1 MKEILERFDLLIG
14 RYPFLNTVLISVFI
28 LGFYYLARFIFNSN
42 IEKKRDLS
50 VAEKTLYK
58 KKVGQ
63 YLFYILAVCYLLI
76 WVSQLQVFFVSLLA
90 VAAANDIAHKELI
103 MCVTGGTLIK
113 IGNIFKTG
121 DRIEIYGTRG
131 FVIEKNLLT
140 TKILEIGPEK
150 NSQQTTGDIITIPNS
165 LMLAKTLKN
174 ESYFK
179 GYSIKSFL
187 FKVPEISSFNLYEKG
202 LLLEAENIAKNYE
215 EEAKIEISRFCAR
228 EGILIP
234 SVNPR
239 TKIILDDK
247 GEVSLLVK
255 LPVKNSQV
263 GEIEQELNRCYL
275 GLRRQIDDNTAVSK
289 EPESIQA
296 RAAQPLDEDSD

>member
-90 VAAANDIAHKELI
+90 VAAAIVIALKELI

-275 GLRRQIDDNTAVSK
+275 ELRGQIDEKALASMK
-289 EPESIQA
+289 AGSSQEGS
-296 RAAQPLDEDSD
+296 AQSPN

>member
-1 MKEILERFDLLIG
+1 M
-14 RYPFLNTVLISVFI
+14 
-28 LGFYYLARFIFNSN
+28 
-42 IEKKRDLS
+42 
-50 VAEKTLYK
+50 
-58 KKVGQ
+58 
-63 YLFYILAVCYLLI
+63 LI

-90 VAAANDIAHKELI
+90 VAAAIVIALKELI

-275 GLRRQIDDNTAVSK
+275 ELRGQIDEKALASMK
-289 EPESIQA
+289 AGSSQEGS
-296 RAAQPLDEDSD
+296 AQSPN

>member
-90 VAAANDIAHKELI
+90 VAAAIVIALKELI